1 MQDEPHI
8 LDAALREVIGGQ
20 TPPDLIAATL
30 ARAGGPQDA
39 PWHKAPADKPAAGA
53 DNPPIPLRRPWLR
66 WSLAA
71 AASVTVGALVFWQIA
86 VVSNQHEYSGS
97 QTARQAS
104 AELENV
110 RTGSEDNAGGQ
121 FGNGSGGVADNT
133 PSAGLPGKSEPGQ
146 QPPHDRPVGKVKMG
160 LRGGET
166 APERPSGE
174 QYKNHGTNAF
184 IDTEDDRLSTFA
196 LDVDTGSYT
205 KARSWLQQGKLPP
218 EEAVRAEEFVNYFKY
233 DYPRYFDDAPFSLTL
248 DGAPSRYGQNLK
260 NCYLMRVGIKAR
272 EIAPSQRKP
281 ATLTFVIDVSG
292 SMEGETRLELVK
304 KSLAL
309 LLEELRE
316 GDRVGIAL
324 FGSRGVEY
332 LSHRD
337 VSARAEILEAINSL
351 KTEGA
356 TNIEEGLKVG
366 YDMAGREFAAGR
378 INRVILCSDGAA
390 NVGATGPGALL
401 ETVAQQRRKGI
412 TLSSVG
418 FGMGGYND
426 HLLEQLGDR
435 GDGHYAY
442 VDSLQEARSVFVS
455 NLNATLQV
463 VARDVKMQLEFD
475 PAVVKSWRLIGYENR
490 DASDKDFRNDAV
502 DGGEVGAGHSVTALY
517 EIKLVDGVSGRIAQA
532 TVRYRHDERE
542 EFREVSSAAFTG
554 QFAPA
559 WELAAEDLRLAA
571 NVAEFAEILRGSFWA
586 RGAGLDAVLE
596 DLQRLNRNDEQVREL
611 IELVKK
617 ARELK

>member
-30 ARAGGPQDA
+30 ARAGAGATQASPQ
-39 PWHKAPADKPAAGA
+39 PKAAAGA
-53 DNPPIPLRRPWLR
+53 DQAPIPLRRPWLR

-71 AASVTVGALVFWQIA
+71 AASVALGALVFWQAA
-86 VVSNQHEYSGS
+86 VVSNPDEDSDAQM
-97 QTARQAS
+97 ARQAG
-104 AELENV
+104 ADLGDV
-110 RTGSEDNAGGQ
+110 RKGPEDNAGGQ
-121 FGNGSGGVADNT
+121 FDNGSGGVADNT

-146 QPPHDRPVGKVKMG
+146 QPPHDRPVGRVKMG
-160 LRGGET
+160 LRGVESS
-166 APERPSGE
+166 PELPRGE

-196 LDVDTGSYT
+196 LDVDTGSYS
-205 KARSWLQQGKLPP
+205 KARSWLQEGKLPP

-233 DYPRYFDDAPFSLTL
+233 DYPQYFDDAPFSLTL

-260 NCYLMRVGIKAR
+260 NCYLLRVGIKAR
-272 EIAPSQRKP
+272 EIAPSERKP

-309 LLEELRE
+309 LLDELRE

-324 FGSRGVEY
+324 FGSRGMEY

-337 VSARAEILEAINSL
+337 VSARAEILEAISGL
-351 KTEGA
+351 KTGGA
-356 TNIEEGLKVG
+356 TNIEEGLKIG
-366 YDMAGREFAAGR
+366 YEMAGREFVAGR

-390 NVGATGPGALL
+390 NVGAIGPKALL
-401 ETVAQQRRKGI
+401 ETVAEQRRKGI

-418 FGMGGYND
+418 FGMGDYND

-475 PAVVKSWRLIGYENR
+475 PAVVRSWRLIGYENR
-490 DASDKDFRNDAV
+490 DVSDKDFRNDAV

-517 EIKLVDGVSGRIAQA
+517 EIKLADGVSGRIANV

-542 EFREVSSAAFTG
+542 EFREVSGAAFTG
-554 QFAPA
+554 QLAPS
-559 WELAAEDLRLAA
+559 WELASQDLRLAA

-586 RGAGLDAVLE
+586 RGASLHAVLE
-596 DLQRLNRNDEQVREL
+596 DLQKLNRSDEQVREL

-617 ARELK
+617 AGELK